1 MGSPPSAPAVP
12 SVAVTADRLDI
23 SAEIEAMSGADA
35 GAGAIGGLVTFSGYC
50 RDEGGTLAA
59 LELEHYPGMAEREI
73 LRVAREACERWPLLA
88 CRAIH
93 RHGLVRPGEE
103 IVLVA
108 CASAH
113 RTAAFEAAHFLMD
126 YLKTSAP
133 FWKREHLA
141 DGTIGGW
148 VAAKD
153 TDTAAAERWIKG

>member
-1 MGSPPSAPAVP
+1 MSHPISGTP
-12 SVAVTADRLDI
+12 SVGVTADRIDI
-23 SAEIEAMSGADA
+23 AAEIAAIEG
-35 GAGAIGGLVTFSGYC
+35 GETGRGAIGGLVTFSGYC

-73 LRVAREACERWPLLA
+73 ERVAQEACRRWPLFA

-113 RTAAFEAAHFLMD
+113 RDAAFEAARFLMD

-133 FWKREHLA
+133 FWKREHRI
-141 DGTIGGW
+141 DGTLGSW

-153 TDTAAAERWIKG
+153 TDTAAAERWKTV